1 MDFWD
6 IFSYAAWILSAVL
19 IIWMVMDTLKVN
31 REYDEELLISSREGF
46 DELLDA
52 DEHKGDQS

>member
-6 IFSYAAWILSAVL
+6 IMSYAAWALSAVL
-19 IIWMVMDTLKVN
+19 IIWMVMDTIRVN
-31 REYDEELLISSREGF
+31 REYDEDLLISSREGF

-52 DEHKGDQS
+52 DTHEGGSS